1 MRAKMRRHS
10 EFLLILVL
18 FVSFRLMMLVAF
30 SPGGFLTNYT
40 DHFYYYSV
48 AELSESGYY
57 PLVNYWS
64 EYPPLSAYLSLA
76 VYILAK
82 AIHPG
87 FLHYTLTLAVSMLV
101 FESANLILLYC
112 VARTL
117 WERSISLRICWI
129 YSCLL
134 IPLFFWWGSLELLV
148 VFFSLLTV
156 YLFLVN
162 RYHLSA
168 IALGL
173 GILAKYTPLLLLAPV
188 FRLLLGH
195 SAKVKYLLIAA
206 VTVMLGFLP
215 FLILAPQHVVASFR
229 VLAGL
234 PPWQTVWA
242 VLEGDFGTGGLGSID
257 VLFDLGATPRG
268 TASSYLPAWALAT
281 LLLGLFCL
289 YVLVRKRVQIGH
301 NRSMVV
307 LSAMMFCVF
316 FLWSKGWSPDW
327 LVVLIPFILLVFP
340 DWRGVLYC
348 LTLSFNDLLEWP
360 IFFVGAPDRPEVFVL
375 IVIVRALVVVLL
387 LANLYQELGKEAS
400 LAQHY

>member
-1 MRAKMRRHS
+1 MRKHS
-10 EFLLILVL
+10 DFLLILVL
-18 FVSFRLMMLVAF
+18 FVSFRLMMLVSF

-48 AELSESGYY
+48 AQLSEGGYY

-82 AIHPG
+82 AMHPG
-87 FLHYTLTLAVSMLV
+87 FLHYTLSLAVSMLV

-112 VARTL
+112 IARTL
-117 WERSISLRICWI
+117 WERPISLRICWI

-134 IPLFFWWGSLELLV
+134 IPMFFWRGSLELLV

-156 YLFLVN
+156 YLFLVH
-162 RYHLSA
+162 RHDSSA
-168 IALGL
+168 VALGM
-173 GILAKYTPLLLLAPV
+173 GILAKYTPLLLLAPIL
-188 FRLLLGH
+188 RLSPDGT
-195 SAKVKYLLIAA
+195 AKAKYLLVAGL
-206 VTVMLGFLP
+206 VVVLGFLP
-215 FLILAPQHVVASFR
+215 FLVVSPQYVVASFR
-229 VLAGL
+229 VLAVL
-234 PPWQTVWA
+234 PPWQTLWA

-257 VLFDLGATPRG
+257 VLLDLGAIPRG
-268 TASSYLPAWALAT
+268 TASSYLPAWTLAT
-281 LLLGLFCL
+281 VLLGLFCL
-289 YVLVRKRVQIGH
+289 YVLVKKRVRVGR
-301 NRSMVV
+301 NRSVVV

-340 DWRGVLYC
+340 DWRGTLYC

-360 IFFVGAPDRPEVFVL
+360 IFFVAAPDRPEVFVL
-375 IVIVRALVVVLL
+375 IVAVRTLVLLLL

-400 LAQHY
+400 LAQSG